1 MPGGL
6 ANLLVLQSLNQMSK
20 IEYDYLTEKEV
31 LDEAKTYCALRG
43 TLHIY
48 NAIIL
53 SRTREKT
60 KSMPHAVLKTLS
72 LEEVRTTTKI
82 IKPGHKDSVS
92 SKITWRRIKVE

>member
-1 MPGGL
+1 
-6 ANLLVLQSLNQMSK
+6 MSK

-43 TLHIY
+43 TLNIY
-48 NAIIL
+48 NSML
-53 SRTREKT
+53 LYRVTNKN
-60 KSMPHAVLKTLS
+60 KSMPHAVLTTLS

-92 SKITWRRIKVE
+92 SKITWRRIKIE